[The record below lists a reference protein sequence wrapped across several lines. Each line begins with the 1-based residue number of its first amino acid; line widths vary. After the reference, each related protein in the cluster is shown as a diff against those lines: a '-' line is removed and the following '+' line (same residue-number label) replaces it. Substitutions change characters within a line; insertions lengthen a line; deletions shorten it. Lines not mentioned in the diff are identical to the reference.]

1 MRFIVDAQLP
11 SRLARDLC
19 TAGHDA
25 RHTLEL
31 PLGNRTPDG
40 QLAALAASEDRVL
53 ITKDGDFVTSFLLH
67 GAPPKLLLISTGNI
81 SNDALSHLLTA
92 NLSKLVTA
100 FASHRFVE
108 LNASAITIHV

>member
-19 TAGHDA
+19 AAGHDA

-53 ITKDGDFVTSFLLH
+53 ITKSSNKVRVVS
-67 GAPPKLLLISTGNI
+67 PPSMTYYEILR
-81 SNDALSHLLTA
+81 
-92 NLSKLVTA
+92 SKLRW
-100 FASHRFVE
+100 SER
-108 LNASAITIHV
+108 